1 MRKKLLLQT
10 SKACLALLFCFLSIG
25 VSLAQNRTIS
35 GTVTD
40 TQNQPVI
47 GAAVMMSVT
56 RQTLATKVRANTGL
70 STLEYI
76 RICRLKKAA
85 ELLAERKYRISEVA
99 YLVGYT
105 SPSYFT
111 KHFQQQFGMTPSEFI
126 HSND

>member
-35 GTVTD
+35 GT
-40 TQNQPVI
+40 
-47 GAAVMMSVT
+47 VT

>member
-1 MRKKLLLQT
+1 MQT

-47 GAAVMMSVT
+47 GAAVMV
-56 RQTLATKVRANTGL
+56 VGNT
-70 STLEYI
+70 
-76 RICRLKKAA
+76 
-85 ELLAERKYRISEVA
+85 RISEVA

>member
-25 VSLAQNRTIS
+25 VSLAQNRT
-35 GTVTD
+35 
-40 TQNQPVI
+40 
-47 GAAVMMSVT
+47 
-56 RQTLATKVRANTGL
+56 
-70 STLEYI
+70 
-76 RICRLKKAA
+76 
-85 ELLAERKYRISEVA
+85 ISEVA